1 MAVSQSM
8 NVSSMRG
15 RVALVTGAS
24 SGIGRESA
32 RLFARKGASVVV
44 ADIDSVG
51 GEETARSIGAEQ
63 GDAVF
68 IKADVTQAAEVEA
81 MIQRTMDLY
90 GRLDFAHNNAGIS
103 PGYAPLAD
111 ISEDAWN
118 RILDINLRGVWLCL
132 KYEIRQMI
140 QQRRGAIVNTSSVAG
155 IVGFRRAGAYS
166 ASKHGVVGLTR
177 SAPLDYADVGI
188 RVNAVCPGA
197 TRTPIVDRALQQV
210 PEMLAQI
217 SALHPL
223 GRIAEANEVAAA
235 AVWLCSDAASF
246 VTGQALAVDG
256 GFTSH

>member
-1 MAVSQSM
+1 M

-63 GDAVF
+63 GDVVF

-111 ISEDAWN
+111 ISEDDWN
-118 RILDINLRGVWLCL
+118 RILDIPLRGVWLCL

-155 IVGFRRAGAYS
+155 IVGFRSAGAYS
-166 ASKHGVVGLTR
+166 ASKHGARGGRADALAIR
-177 SAPLDYADVGI
+177 SQCSI
-188 RVNAVCPGA
+188 
-197 TRTPIVDRALQQV
+197 
-210 PEMLAQI
+210 
-217 SALHPL
+217 PL
-223 GRIAEANEVAAA
+223 GTPPFADSLHTPSRRTS
-235 AVWLCSDAASF
+235 CPASSRLP
-246 VTGQALAVDG
+246 VTSRAPSQIVR
-256 GFTSH
+256 